1 MDVLF
6 LFVLC
11 GATAAVSVVVYA
23 PRPRRAYDGLPGMG
37 VSADFRAPNNGTEP
51 DGHCVYDR

>member
-23 PRPRRAYDGLPGMG
+23 PRPRRACDGLYG
-37 VSADFRAPNNGTEP
+37 VDVSTDFQTANNRARPLADHDNFG
-51 DGHCVYDR
+51 

>member
-23 PRPRRAYDGLPGMG
+23 PRPRRVCDVRVVFGRGF
-37 VSADFRAPNNGTEP
+37 SAP
-51 DGHCVYDR
+51 DHGAGPLADHDNFG

>member
-23 PRPRRAYDGLPGMG
+23 PRPRRVCDGLYGNGLPDNFRAYDHGAGS
-37 VSADFRAPNNGTEP
+37 VDDCDCA
-51 DGHCVYDR
+51 

>member
-1 MDVLF
+1 MDVLM

-23 PRPRRAYDGLPGMG
+23 PRPRRVCDG
-37 VSADFRAPNNGTEP
+37 VSGMVFGPDISADHNGAGP
-51 DGHCVYDR
+51 LADHDNFG

>member
-23 PRPRRAYDGLPGMG
+23 PRPRRVCDGLYG
-37 VSADFRAPNNGTEP
+37 VDVSTDFRTANNRARPLADHDNFG
-51 DGHCVYDR
+51 

>member
-23 PRPRRAYDGLPGMG
+23 PRPRRVCDGIYG
-37 VSADFRAPNNGTEP
+37 ADVPTGFRASNYGAGPLADSDNFG
-51 DGHCVYDR
+51 

>member
-6 LFVLC
+6 LFVVC

-23 PRPRRAYDGLPGMG
+23 PRPRRVCDGLYGTDVP
-37 VSADFRAPNNGTEP
+37 ADFRAANYGAGPLADHDNFG
-51 DGHCVYDR
+51 

>member
-1 MDVLF
+1 MDVLMLF
-6 LFVLC
+6 LVC

-23 PRPRRAYDGLPGMG
+23 PRPRRVCDGLLRMG
-37 VSADFRAPNNGTEP
+37 VPADFRAPNNGAEP